1 MTLWIGLCMQSDMF
15 RISHVQVMC
24 MCKNT
29 SFDCSGLLEFSILS
43 QYTYNSF
50 GWSPSDPLDPV
61 SAERMTG
68 RCGVAVAEK
77 IAAVVSDTLTRH
89 RQKLLHG

>member
-1 MTLWIGLCMQSDMF
+1 MF
-15 RISHVQVMC
+15 KSCACAKIHHLIVQDYS
-24 MCKNT
+24 N
-29 SFDCSGLLEFSILS
+29 FRFSRS
-43 QYTYNSF
+43 CTYNSF

-77 IAAVVSDTLTRH
+77 IAAVARDTLTRH